1 MAYISWGHTWK
12 CTPRASFRLVKYLDW
27 IWCVSH
33 SVPRFYYRMDTV
45 PKSWY
50 ICSCQRCVGNSP
62 QSWVK
67 TGKSCALCSTS
78 LTLSLFTPPIFCLQL
93 RHTRTQTSSVA
104 IPVPN
109 LEKFPGYLNVLFS
122 CVANSQERQEVVN
135 LEVSSATPTSRVSK
149 LLAGIPLLPT

>member
-1 MAYISWGHTWK
+1 MWVIH
-12 CTPRASFRLVKYLDW
+12 
-27 IWCVSH
+27 
-33 SVPRFYYRMDTV
+33 
-45 PKSWY
+45 
-50 ICSCQRCVGNSP
+50 

-67 TGKSCALCSTS
+67 TGKSCALCNTS

-93 RHTRTQTSSVA
+93 RQTRTQTSSVA

-135 LEVSSATPTSRVSK
+135 LEVSSATPTSKLSK
-149 LLAGIPLLPT
+149 LLAGTPPLPHLALLFFFPPWKLRCCVPHGSMRSPHCTPRSSSLGDQRVLPFPERRYSDLE